1 MWVAGKSIQIKRGKG
16 YVRLN
21 PGDPVPEAATWPNV
35 NACQRIGEIVWKDDP
50 LPTSPTNKEL
60 KFIEHIDDAPK
71 KKSVEKTEK
80 KKSTSKAGTTKKRA
94 KRTSKK

>member
-71 KKSVEKTEK
+71 KK
-80 KKSTSKAGTTKKRA
+80 KSTSKAGTTKKRV